1 MRRSLALAIL
11 ICAPAFAQ
19 EPPPAPTLTLSDLLA
34 RIDATDPA
42 QRASRAAIAQAQ
54 GELTVAGTFPRTE
67 IELRAGRASND
78 SGGRDESELSVQQPL
93 DLFNRRGA
101 RREAAEA
108 QIAIERASA
117 DATRLVVRGLVRSA
131 YLELLATDRAMATAR
146 EDRDAAQQIEQLV
159 NRRAELG
166 ETREVDRLRIQIE
179 RQRAEDRLEQ
189 LEIARTAAERTLRLI
204 AGGTP
209 LPERLVLADAPP
221 TTMPAYDAIVA
232 SVVAHHPRVEVAAA
246 AVRQREALLA
256 LARANRLPDSSVG
269 AYSNS
274 EIDKRSRG
282 VILGLSLPVS
292 GWNRGEIGAAQAA
305 LERAR
310 ADRDAIQ
317 RDVATD
323 FTAAFHDREATARR
337 VARLQNELLPRA
349 RRALE
354 IADFAYRQGETSQLD
369 YLDARRTYVAL
380 QQESLDAIRQ
390 FAAAEA
396 RLEQVTGEP
405 LDAQPHP

>member
-1 MRRSLALAIL
+1 MRRSLVLAVF

-19 EPPPAPTLTLSDLLA
+19 EPPPAPTLTLPDLLA

-42 QRASRAAIAQAQ
+42 LRASRAAIAQAQ
-54 GELTVAGTFPRTE
+54 GELTAAGAFPRTE
-67 IELRAGRASND
+67 FELRAGRASND
-78 SGGRDESELSVQQPL
+78 SGRRGESALSVQQPL

-131 YLELLATDRAMATAR
+131 YLELLATDRAMTSAR

-189 LEIARTAAERTLRLI
+189 LEITRTASERMLRLV
-204 AGGTP
+204 AGSAP
-209 LPERLVLADAPP
+209 LPERLVLADVRP
-221 TTMPAYDAIVA
+221 TTMPGYDTLVT

-256 LARANRLPDSSVG
+256 LARGNRLPYPSVG

-274 EIDKRSRG
+274 EIDKSAHG
-282 VILGLSLPVS
+282 LVLGLSFPLS
-292 GWNRGEIGAAQAA
+292 GRNRGEIGAAQAA

-310 ADRDAIQ
+310 ADRDAVQ

-323 FTAAFHDREATARR
+323 FTAAFHERAASTRR
-337 VARLQNELLPRA
+337 VARLQNDLLPRA

-396 RLEQVTGEP
+396 RLEQLTGEP
-405 LDAQPHP
+405 LDASHP

>member
-1 MRRSLALAIL
+1 MRRSPVLALL
-11 ICAPAFAQ
+11 ICAAASAQ
-19 EPPPAPTLTLSDLLA
+19 QPTPAPTLTLPDLLA
-34 RIDATDPA
+34 RIEASDPSL
-42 QRASRAAIAQAQ
+42 RASRAAIAQAQ
-54 GELTVAGTFPRTE
+54 GELTAAGAFPRTE
-67 IELRAGRASND
+67 FELRAGRGSNE
-78 SGGRDESELSVQQPL
+78 SGTRGESELSVQQPL

-101 RREAAEA
+101 RRDAAEA

-131 YLELLATDRAMATAR
+131 YLELLATDRAMSAAR

-159 NRRAELG
+159 NRRTELG

-189 LEIARTAAERTLRLI
+189 LEIARVAAERMLRLL

-209 LPERLVLADAPP
+209 LPERLVLADIAPIASP
-221 TTMPAYDAIVA
+221 SYDALLPQVIA
-232 SVVAHHPRVEVAAA
+232 RQPRIEIATAQ
-246 AVRQREALLA
+246 VRQREALLA
-256 LARANRLPDSSVG
+256 LARANRLPDPSVG
-269 AYSNS
+269 AYRNR
-274 EIDKRSRG
+274 EIDKTGGG
-282 VILGLSLPVS
+282 VVLGLSFPLA
-292 GWNRGEIGAAQAA
+292 GWNRGEIAAAQAA
-305 LERAR
+305 LDRAR
-310 ADRDAIQ
+310 AERDSVQ

-323 FTAAFHDREATARR
+323 FTAAFQEREAMARR

-349 RRALE
+349 RRALQ
-354 IADFAYRQGETSQLD
+354 IADVAYRQGETSQLD

-396 RLEQVTGEP
+396 RLEQLTGEP
-405 LDAQPHP
+405 LDARP